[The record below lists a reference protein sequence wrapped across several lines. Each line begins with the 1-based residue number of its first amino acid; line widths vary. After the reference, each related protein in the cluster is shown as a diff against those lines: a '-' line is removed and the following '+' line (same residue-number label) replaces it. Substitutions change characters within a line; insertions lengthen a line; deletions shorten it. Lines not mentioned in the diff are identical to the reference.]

1 MRRVNSAVKIA
12 ALALGAC
19 LATFTYARECPK
31 PPVRDSQQA
40 ACYAT
45 AYAERHGL
53 RTSLPLAKIVTKGSK
68 FWTVRLADTRRN
80 TRGGGWDVDVDI
92 KTGTV
97 TRFKSYKEVER

>member
-1 MRRVNSAVKIA
+1 MNSPFKIT

-19 LATFTYARECPK
+19 FATLTYARECPK

-53 RTSLPLAKIVTKGSK
+53 RTKLPLAKIVTKGSK
-68 FWTVRLADTRRN
+68 FWTVRLADTRPN
-80 TRGGGWDVDVDI
+80 TRGGGWDVDVDLA
-92 KTGTV
+92 TGAV

>member
-1 MRRVNSAVKIA
+1 VDSLAKLA
-12 ALALGAC
+12 AFALGAC
-19 LATFTYARECPK
+19 CVTLSYARECPK
-31 PPVRDSQQA
+31 APVRDSQQA

-53 RTSLPLAKIVTKGSK
+53 RHVQPLAQRVTKGPK
-68 FWTVRLADTRRN
+68 VWTVRFADTRQDR
-80 TRGGGWDVDVDI
+80 RGGGWDVDVDV